1 MLTNLL
7 KTLIPGEEGLL
18 AITLP
23 LPYPSVYS
31 MLVILSEGGNL
42 YPSQITKKERN
53 PKQFQS
59 LTEIQ
64 ERGSLLFVGK
74 ATQQQSSGT
83 NKMLSSTFDST
94 KVVVETRNL
103 KADRTEKESEKQ
115 NSLVSTNS
123 CSYG

>member
-1 MLTNLL
+1 MQ
-7 KTLIPGEEGLL
+7 
-18 AITLP
+18 
-23 LPYPSVYS
+23 S
-31 MLVILSEGGNL
+31 SEAV
-42 YPSQITKKERN
+42 PSQVTKKERN

-74 ATQQQSSGT
+74 ATSQQSSGT

-103 KADRTEKESEKQ
+103 KADRTEKESEKK